1 LCAEHDVQW
10 TAETLAIIPEDES
23 ERSHKDTNEL
33 AAEVAV
39 EPAVKKWIGAGGRHA
54 DQMTSGVDDGHLFFV
69 FRSDEGVVH
78 IPNEVNNVQWEPS
91 DGENE
96 SDGYQQVV
104 PPPQP
109 LRKLSYSERILLSA

>member
-1 LCAEHDVQW
+1 MKWAAEILV
-10 TAETLAIIPEDES
+10 IIPEDEP
-23 ERSHKDTNEL
+23 EGSHKDTDKF

-39 EPAVKKWIGAGGRHA
+39 EPAVEKWIGAGGRHA

-78 IPNEVNNVQWEPS
+78 IQNEVDDVQWQPS

-96 SDGYQQVV
+96 GDCYQQLM
-104 PPPQP
+104 PPPQS
-109 LRKLSYSERILLSA
+109 LRKLSYSERILLSVKCV